1 VLEFLNIIGPLS
13 DPTQHGGDATD
24 AFHLVIPSL
33 PGFGF
38 SGQPASPGVGVE
50 RIAAL
55 WDQLMLRLGYERY
68 VAQGGDWGSLVTHAV
83 LLHPDTHCL
92 AGHVNLP
99 MVVPDEHTMSGTDPA
114 EQPTLAAAMHYQE
127 HEAGYSKQQSTRPQT
142 LAYSLADSPAGQM
155 AWIVEKYATWTDCVR
170 DGVRH
175 PENAIERNALLDIVT
190 HYWMTNTGGSSAKLY
205 WESFTEGDYRP
216 IALPIGLS
224 IFPKELF
231 VCTERLAR
239 TRYQQLVTFNDQ
251 HEAGGHFASLEQPEA
266 LIGDIRAWRATL
278 QEQRLI

>member
-1 VLEFLNIIGPLS
+1 
-13 DPTQHGGDATD
+13 
-24 AFHLVIPSL
+24 
-33 PGFGF
+33 
-38 SGQPASPGVGVE
+38 
-50 RIAAL
+50 
-55 WDQLMLRLGYERY
+55 M
-68 VAQGGDWGSLVTHAV
+68 
-83 LLHPDTHCL
+83 
-92 AGHVNLP
+92 
-99 MVVPDEHTMSGTDPA
+99 
-114 EQPTLAAAMHYQE
+114 
-127 HEAGYSKQQSTRPQT
+127 
-142 LAYSLADSPAGQM
+142 
-155 AWIVEKYATWTDCVR
+155 R

-175 PENAIERNALLDIVT
+175 PENAIGRNALLDIVT

-251 HEAGGHFASLEQPEA
+251 HEAGGHFASLEQPGA

>member
-1 VLEFLNIIGPLS
+1 M
-13 DPTQHGGDATD
+13 
-24 AFHLVIPSL
+24 
-33 PGFGF
+33 
-38 SGQPASPGVGVE
+38 E
-50 RIAAL
+50 RIGAM

-83 LLHPDTHCL
+83 LLHPETHCL

-99 MVVPDEHTMSGTDPA
+99 IIMPDEHTMSGADPA

-142 LAYSLADSPAGQM
+142 LAYSLADSPVGQM

-170 DGVRH
+170 DGTRH
-175 PENAIERNALLDIVT
+175 PENAIHRDVLLDIAT
-190 HYWMTNTGGSSAKLY
+190 HYWMTNTGGSSARLY
-205 WESFTEGDYRP
+205 WESFTQGDYRP

-224 IFPKELF
+224 LFPKELF
-231 VCTERLAR
+231 VCTERLAQ

-251 HEAGGHFASLEQPEA
+251 HEAGGHFASLEQPEE

-278 QEQRLI
+278 QEQELI